1 MVERYNNIIELKE
14 ISSTNDYAMELA
26 KKENVPNFTTICTDF
41 QTKGRG
47 QRGNF
52 WESNMG
58 ENLLFSVIV
67 HPEAIALKD
76 QFILSQCV
84 ALSLRDVVALFCSN
98 VTVKWPNDIYVGN
111 NKIAGILIEN
121 QLLKKN
127 IDFSII
133 GIGLNV
139 NQTIFKDAPN
149 PTSLSLEN
157 DNLQFNREEL
167 MQLFLSHL
175 IENYNLMQS
184 SPEQIRTRYIDN
196 LYLKN
201 VPHIYFDADG
211 FFEGKITTVENDGKL
226 IITDKD
232 DRERS
237 YYFKEVQYILM

>member
-1 MVERYNNIIELKE
+1 MLERYNNIIELKE

-26 KKENVPNFTTICTDF
+26 KRESVPDFTTICTDF

-47 QRGNF
+47 QVGNF

-67 HPEAIALKD
+67 HPREIALKE

-84 ALSLRDVVALFCSN
+84 SLSVRDVVALFCSN

-121 QLLKKN
+121 QLSQKH
-127 IDFSII
+127 IEFSII

-139 NQTIFKDAPN
+139 NQTIFKHAPN
-149 PTSLSLEN
+149 PTSLSMEN
-157 DNLQFNREEL
+157 EGVVFNKEEL
-167 MQLFLSHL
+167 LHLFLTHFT
-175 IENYNLMQS
+175 ENYNRILS
-184 SPEQIRTRYIDN
+184 NPEELRSRYLDN

-201 VPHIYFDADG
+201 VPHIYSDADG
-211 FFEGKITTVENDGKL
+211 FFEGKITNVEPDGRL
-226 IITDKD
+226 IITDKYD
-232 DRERS
+232 NEKK
-237 YYFKEVQYILM
+237 YYFKEVQYILI